1 MSALV
6 ILSKNKKLV
15 GDQPRKSSRNKKYSN
30 LKIYEE
36 TINGEKHS
44 LLNFAIIPPRKKD
57 EEKVIQKYI
66 FFKNVKDKTP
76 DRFVAKL
83 TSGRVN
89 FWMSNYYKQYDYML
103 ELTKPP
109 NTCFFWVSCQKLYY
123 SLLFSLGFTS
133 QIECP
138 FSRLITCAHL

>member
-6 ILSKNKKLV
+6 NLSKNKKLV
-15 GDQPRKSSRNKKYSN
+15 GDQPRRSSRNKKYSN

-89 FWMSNYYKQYDYML
+89 F
-103 ELTKPP
+103 
-109 NTCFFWVSCQKLYY
+109 
-123 SLLFSLGFTS
+123 
-133 QIECP
+133 
-138 FSRLITCAHL
+138 